1 MISRVKISNF
11 RCLKEFDWVPS
22 HGINLLV
29 GNNGAGKSTIL
40 DAIEIALTGHING
53 QRVQDALSP
62 HWFNEEVHDDYLR
75 RARNGENPGIPSIAI
90 EIFFSDDCSPE
101 INKTRGLKN
110 SETCDSAG
118 LSYEIA
124 IKRELL
130 SEFLAVIKD
139 EETDLIPTEYFKCTW
154 TMFSGTEI
162 YRRPEGIS
170 CNRLEADGVG
180 SDRRSSQRNRTML
193 ESLISDSDLRAVSAK
208 QRQMRREIDKE
219 VLKKTTGQVSSGE
232 HLANVGFQMDQ
243 SPRSDWRN
251 SITLGL
257 NNRPIQ
263 FEGHGMQILV
273 KSHLALDSAMGQ
285 NVLLL
290 EEPESHLSHTSLMQL
305 LSSIC
310 ERLGDRQAFITT
322 HSTFVLNRL
331 GIDKLSLIAP
341 KSKPIRLS
349 DLSIDTVRYF
359 QKQSGYD
366 TLRIC
371 LATKLVLVE
380 GPTDEMIFNWAYEKE
395 YGVEPLHDGI
405 DVMTYG
411 TRGKRALELA
421 AKLGR
426 EHVAVLRDN
435 DGKDPSHWIS
445 AVEDFLS
452 EGRRMFVGEVSSG
465 STIEPQFL
473 SANEEMNCELSELF
487 DLDDSDYD
495 ALLSYMS
502 NNKTDWAWRII
513 SANSEKLSELSC
525 PEYIANAIEFIHG

>member
-1 MISRVKISNF
+1 M
-11 RCLKEFDWVPS
+11 
-22 HGINLLV
+22 
-29 GNNGAGKSTIL
+29 
-40 DAIEIALTGHING
+40 
-53 QRVQDALSP
+53 
-62 HWFNEEVHDDYLR
+62 FNEEVHDDYLR

-101 INKTRGLKN
+101 INKTRGLEN

-232 HLANVGFQMDQ
+232 HLANVGFQMDH

-380 GPTDEMIFNWAYEKE
+380 GPTDEMIT
-395 YGVEPLHDGI
+395 VI
-405 DVMTYG
+405 DDIPQATGDDTTIKVGASPTPHAEILNAA
-411 TRGKRALELA
+411 KDLLA
-421 AKLGR
+421 AKGWTL
-426 EHVAVLRDN
+426 EVVEFTDYVQPNVALSDGSLDANYFQHQPYLDN
-435 DGKDPSHWIS
+435 Y
-445 AVEDFLS
+445 
-452 EGRRMFVGEVSSG
+452 
-465 STIEPQFL
+465 
-473 SANEEMNCELSELF
+473 NEENGTDLVGVAKIHFEAMALYGGKAAS
-487 DLDDSDYD
+487 LDD
-495 ALLSYMS
+495 LK
-502 NNKTDWAWRII
+502 N
-513 SANSEKLSELSC
+513 
-525 PEYIANAIEFIHG
+525 